1 LVETDDIVSTIVT
14 QRLEIHSIVDDQTKI
29 QIPFPAPLPV
39 FSPKVMENLQSSKLK
54 LLFQKI
60 MFVWLFL

>member
-14 QRLEIHSIVDDQTKI
+14 QRLEIHSFVDDQTKI

-39 FSPKVMENLQSSKLK
+39 FSPKVMENLQ
-54 LLFQKI
+54 
-60 MFVWLFL
+60 